1 MYTHVTLSC
10 ERLRQEDHGFEASLG
25 WFKVS
30 LDNFEKNCFREKKK
44 VRKGRKKSY
53 SKSLF

>member
-10 ERLRQEDHGFEASLG
+10 ERLRKEDHGFEASLG

-30 LDNFEKNCFREKKK
+30 LDNFERNCFREE
-44 VRKGRKKSY
+44 KKS
-53 SKSLF
+53 KERKEEKLF